1 MNWLIDNFHLFNEKI
16 ALTDNQ
22 KEYKYIDIVRQIN
35 KYNDFLKNFILPG
48 EVVAIVS
55 DYNFYSISLFLT
67 LLKKK
72 CTIVPLVNRVTKD
85 INEKI
90 KIAQV
95 RKTIYIDQDGILS
108 IKKIN
113 LKGKSKLVEKL
124 SESRNSGLILFS
136 SGSTGQPKAMVHNL
150 DNIIKS
156 FKGRKQRNLN
166 ILVFLLFDHIGGLNT
181 LFSALSTGAHLIL
194 PIERSP
200 SSVARLIE
208 KYKINVLPTS
218 PTFLNMMLMEN
229 VSEKFNLNS
238 LKMITYGTEQ
248 MQQSVLSK
256 LRRMFPKT
264 RFLQTFGTSET
275 GIAQTESFSSD
286 SLKMKIKDPN
296 QKLKIVDGEL
306 WLKSKTQILGY
317 INAKMDNFTKDGWFK
332 TGDVVEESK
341 DGFLSIIGRKKEI
354 INVGGEKVHP
364 SEIESIIL
372 EISEIKDCV
381 AYAVKNIITG
391 QSVAVKVVLKKKL
404 DIDSVKALV
413 RNYCREKI
421 ENYKIPT
428 KIEVVQQIKSTE
440 RFKKSRK
447 DYANFK
453 I

>member
-1 MNWLIDNFHLFNEKI
+1 
-16 ALTDNQ
+16 
-22 KEYKYIDIVRQIN
+22 
-35 KYNDFLKNFILPG
+35 
-48 EVVAIVS
+48 
-55 DYNFYSISLFLT
+55 
-67 LLKKK
+67 
-72 CTIVPLVNRVTKD
+72 
-85 INEKI
+85 
-90 KIAQV
+90 
-95 RKTIYIDQDGILS
+95 
-108 IKKIN
+108 
-113 LKGKSKLVEKL
+113 
-124 SESRNSGLILFS
+124 
-136 SGSTGQPKAMVHNL
+136 
-150 DNIIKS
+150 
-156 FKGRKQRNLN
+156 
-166 ILVFLLFDHIGGLNT
+166 
-181 LFSALSTGAHLIL
+181 
-194 PIERSP
+194 
-200 SSVARLIE
+200 
-208 KYKINVLPTS
+208 
-218 PTFLNMMLMEN
+218 MEN

>member
-156 FKGRKQRNLN
+156 FKGRKQRNL
-166 ILVFLLFDHIGGLNT
+166 I
-181 LFSALSTGAHLIL
+181 
-194 PIERSP
+194 
-200 SSVARLIE
+200 
-208 KYKINVLPTS
+208 
-218 PTFLNMMLMEN
+218 M
-229 VSEKFNLNS
+229 
-238 LKMITYGTEQ
+238 
-248 MQQSVLSK
+248 
-256 LRRMFPKT
+256 
-264 RFLQTFGTSET
+264 
-275 GIAQTESFSSD
+275 
-286 SLKMKIKDPN
+286 
-296 QKLKIVDGEL
+296 
-306 WLKSKTQILGY
+306 
-317 INAKMDNFTKDGWFK
+317 
-332 TGDVVEESK
+332 
-341 DGFLSIIGRKKEI
+341 
-354 INVGGEKVHP
+354 
-364 SEIESIIL
+364 
-372 EISEIKDCV
+372 
-381 AYAVKNIITG
+381 
-391 QSVAVKVVLKKKL
+391 
-404 DIDSVKALV
+404 
-413 RNYCREKI
+413 
-421 ENYKIPT
+421 
-428 KIEVVQQIKSTE
+428 
-440 RFKKSRK
+440 
-447 DYANFK
+447 
-453 I
+453 